1 MAGGGA
7 WESIAVRV
15 VKCQTKIGAAQRAMI
30 SAMYLI
36 LDIWIYCPTSLTS
49 FNCIYDVA
57 FPREIKGIR
66 HILHKKQSIQLHF
79 NKKKATLFIIGSSHK
94 RRDTS
99 MSLFLRQ

>member
-1 MAGGGA
+1 M
-7 WESIAVRV
+7 
-15 VKCQTKIGAAQRAMI
+15 VKCQTKIGAAQRVVQFSLYI
-30 SAMYLI
+30 SSNVGYIVQL
-36 LDIWIYCPTSLTS
+36 LTS